1 MRGPWTV
8 SRYLATEVVS
18 YGTVGLVT
26 VSVVFIAHNLLR
38 RVNELL
44 LIGVTASDIL
54 TVLGSI
60 VLVTLA
66 YTVPIAF
73 LFGALIGMGRLAS
86 DSEMLALRTCG
97 IGLREMVVPVL
108 MIGAVVSLISGYI
121 VFEQEHRAKRTL
133 RDLLKSI
140 TASGRMIQPK
150 TFTQV
155 GKRMFY
161 VESRGRDNSLEG
173 VFIADQADPERPLF
187 VFARTGQFDFDTE
200 TGVGRVML
208 RDGDIQ
214 RDSDGSEV
222 GQRVSFRTFEYSF
235 PVATGFLGR
244 GLLRPRDM
252 TLPELREAVAT
263 TRAGGSLNHLVK
275 EKLEKYQSQ
284 IQRRYAVPFAPIV
297 FALLAVPLGT
307 IRMRGGR
314 AWGALLSALVVG
326 GYYGMVSFGE
336 ALVDVGVPAVVALWL
351 PNLCF
356 GAVGVLL
363 LLRMRR
369 VPS

>member
-155 GKRMFY
+155 GKRMF
-161 VESRGRDNSLEG
+161 
-173 VFIADQADPERPLF
+173 
-187 VFARTGQFDFDTE
+187 
-200 TGVGRVML
+200 
-208 RDGDIQ
+208 
-214 RDSDGSEV
+214 
-222 GQRVSFRTFEYSF
+222 
-235 PVATGFLGR
+235 
-244 GLLRPRDM
+244 
-252 TLPELREAVAT
+252 
-263 TRAGGSLNHLVK
+263 
-275 EKLEKYQSQ
+275 
-284 IQRRYAVPFAPIV
+284 
-297 FALLAVPLGT
+297 
-307 IRMRGGR
+307 
-314 AWGALLSALVVG
+314 
-326 GYYGMVSFGE
+326 
-336 ALVDVGVPAVVALWL
+336 
-351 PNLCF
+351 
-356 GAVGVLL
+356 
-363 LLRMRR
+363 
-369 VPS
+369 